1 MATGS
6 GLTRLA
12 QHARA
17 AKLRLDIDR
26 DSGDSETITSAV
38 AMMSS
43 KERGRYV

>member
-26 DSGDSETITSAV
+26 DSGDSETIARAIAVMTSN
-38 AMMSS
+38 
-43 KERGRYV
+43 ERGRYV